1 MSGFLTGAGAVF
13 KFLVQVFSPA
23 RCLLSELLLFQ
34 ELQTFVSVVASARLY
49 RGMPVRRRCFTEAAV
64 LAASSEKLE
73 KNMHFCRSWRT
84 LQNELR
90 SLRSASIQPI
100 MDRPNYWVRLSAS
113 LPPTT
118 PPSAPS
124 VVMNCLR
131 SCFNCRCKI

>member
-13 KFLVQVFSPA
+13 KFLRDFPRA
-23 RCLLSELLLFQ
+23 LSFVGAPPFQ
-34 ELQTFVSVVASARLY
+34 ELQTFVSVVASARSY

-100 MDRPNYWVRLSAS
+100 MDRPNYWGRLSAS